1 MEAFWTNK
9 DSSIGSLEDDVEL
22 KREARTDTVQIVDV
36 VLANTEGRVR
46 SWAKLKRIVGVW
58 VVAQEKLHE
67 SFNKGNSTQNEDQ
80 NRTVHCDKDQLE
92 MVLNQRA

>member
-46 SWAKLKRIVGVW
+46 SWAKLKRIVGHGL
-58 VVAQEKLHE
+58 LHKK
-67 SFNKGNSTQNEDQ
+67 NCMNLLIRVTQHRMKTKIERYIVT
-80 NRTVHCDKDQLE
+80 RTNWKWF
-92 MVLNQRA
+92 